1 MKEEEKRKIKRKN
14 GGRFKK
20 NEAGLK
26 NKVGLSIWVRSYL
39 VIFSFLMELHKG
51 KNLQIVLEKW
61 FSWHLCELAHQPR
74 RHYR

>member
-26 NKVGLSIWVRSYL
+26 NKIGLSIWVRSYL
-39 VIFSFLMELHKG
+39 VTFSFLTELHTD

-61 FSWHLCELAHQPR
+61 FS
-74 RHYR
+74 

>member
-26 NKVGLSIWVRSYL
+26 NKIGLSIWVRSYL
-39 VIFSFLMELHKG
+39 VTFSFLTELHKD

>member
-26 NKVGLSIWVRSYL
+26 NKIGLSIWVRSYL
-39 VIFSFLMELHKG
+39 VTFSFLTELHKD

-61 FSWHLCELAHQPR
+61 SS
-74 RHYR
+74 

>member
-26 NKVGLSIWVRSYL
+26 NKIGLSIWVRSYL
-39 VIFSFLMELHKG
+39 VTFSCLTELHKD
-51 KNLQIVLEKW
+51 KNLQIVSEKW
-61 FSWHLCELAHQPR
+61 FS
-74 RHYR
+74 

>member
-26 NKVGLSIWVRSYL
+26 NKIGLSIWVRSYL
-39 VIFSFLMELHKG
+39 VTFSFLTELHKD

-61 FSWHLCELAHQPR
+61 FS
-74 RHYR
+74 